1 MRKKITALLVAG
13 AALVGFAA
21 AAHAAPVTVAL
32 YLFSSQGDVQAFQ
45 KVQGAKCEKKWR
57 QNNSMQVTVGAGTT
71 ACAFRTSVVADSSDV
86 RADHEI
92 AATGFIGGATPKNRR
107 KKSFVSVFARSSEN
121 SGYELRVRPYARS
134 WQLFRDPRG
143 QAQGPTLFR
152 SGKGK
157 FIRPKGKPNLLTL
170 RAFDHGAA
178 DTTVVARVNSKVVLS
193 FRDTGN
199 SQPDGRRTAVG
210 TGVKGSGSGTG
221 VVGIFDNVAVRVPNP
236 F

>member
-1 MRKKITALLVAG
+1 MRKKITVLLATG
-13 AALVGFAA
+13 AAVAGFAA
-21 AAHAAPVTVAL
+21 AAHGAPVTVAL

-45 KVQGAKCEKKWR
+45 KVQGAKCAKKWQAR
-57 QNNSMQVTVGAGTT
+57 KAMRVTVGAGTT

-92 AATGFIGGATPKNRR
+92 AATGSVGGATPKNRR
-107 KKSFVSVFARSSEN
+107 KKAFVSVFARSSEH
-121 SGYELRVRPYARS
+121 SGYELRVRPFARS

-143 QAQGPTLFR
+143 QAQGPALFR

-157 FIRPKGKPNLLTL
+157 FIRAKGKPNLLTL

-178 DTTVVARVNSKVVLS
+178 DTSVAVRVNSKTVAS

-199 SQPDGRRTAVG
+199 GQPDGRRTAVG
-210 TGVKGSGSGTG
+210 TGVKGAGSGTG
-221 VVGIFDNVAVRVPNP
+221 VVGFFDNVAVRVPNP

>member
-1 MRKKITALLVAG
+1 MRKKLTALLA
-13 AALVGFAA
+13 VGAA
-21 AAHAAPVTVAL
+21 AAGLAAAAQAAPVTVAL

-45 KVQGAKCEKKWR
+45 KVQGAKCQKKWKQQKAMR
-57 QNNSMQVTVGAGTT
+57 VAVGAGTT

-92 AATGFIGGATPKNRR
+92 AATGSVSGATPKNRR
-107 KKSFVSVFARSSEN
+107 KKAYVSVFVRSSEH
-121 SGYELRVRPYARS
+121 SGYELRVRPYART

-143 QAQGPTLFR
+143 QAQGPALFR

-157 FIRPKGKPNLLTL
+157 FIRAGAKPNLLTL

-178 DTTVVARVNSKVVLS
+178 DTSVTVRVNSKTVAS
-193 FRDTGN
+193 FRDSGS
-199 SQPDGRRTAVG
+199 SQPDGRRTAIG
-210 TGVKGSGSGTG
+210 TGVKGAGSGTG
-221 VVGIFDNVAVRVPNP
+221 VVGIYDNVAVRVPNP